1 MNRQIVTALCVVW
14 MGVCI
19 VSALVRGHTQYSLHY
34 IECGFATQPRIIT
47 GKIDFSRMCFCENV
61 AAILCAI

>member
-19 VSALVRGHTQYSLHY
+19 VSALVRGHTHSTHCIILSVVLLHSL
-34 IECGFATQPRIIT
+34 GSLLV
-47 GKIDFSRMCFCENV
+47 K
-61 AAILCAI
+61 